1 MRKPAGHGGLKRIT
15 HLQTSFQIIRARHEE
30 KVLVKN
36 FPEYADYKKK
46 VSWFGK
52 NPFHKE

>member
-1 MRKPAGHGGLKRIT
+1 MCSLFHN
-15 HLQTSFQIIRARHEE
+15 IRYEE

-46 VSWFGK
+46 VWWFGK
-52 NPFHKE
+52 NPFHKEYKSD

>member
-1 MRKPAGHGGLKRIT
+1 LALIPTTSI
-15 HLQTSFQIIRARHEE
+15 LQTYVQIIRVRHEE

-36 FPEYADYKKK
+36 FPEYADNKKK
-46 VSWFGK
+46 VWWFGK